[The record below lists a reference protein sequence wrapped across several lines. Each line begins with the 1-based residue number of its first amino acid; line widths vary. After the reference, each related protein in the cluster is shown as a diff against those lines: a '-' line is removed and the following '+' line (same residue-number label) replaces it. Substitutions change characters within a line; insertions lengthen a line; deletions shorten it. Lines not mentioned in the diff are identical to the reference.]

1 MADDCLNISDRND
14 LKPHDKRIMID
25 TRLRLIGQW
34 NRAVYGAHSRTEITG
49 KDGGAIEI
57 SDNSAKLQELAQ
69 TLRQAKRSAPAIEGE
84 VIRKE
89 GKPKPRIDA
98 PVPRVEHAP
107 EDISD
112 LI

>member
-1 MADDCLNISDRND
+1 MADECIRIADDASLE
-14 LKPHDKRIMID
+14 PHDRRIRID

-57 SDNSAKLQELAQ
+57 ADNSSKLQELAQ
-69 TLRQAKRSAPAIEGE
+69 VMRQAKRSAPALEGE

-89 GKPKPRIDA
+89 PKAKPRIDA
-98 PVPRVEHAP
+98 PVPRVEHTP